1 MLIYFSL
8 LHKRQISNHSPQLFW
23 ALALLL
29 LLSSS
34 FPFPLLPMKASMPA
48 FLSTS
53 VLLTSCCLCSQ
64 TSLLS
69 SGLQSWPWLF
79 FPHAHH
85 WSHLFP
91 ASSDTYRVF
100 VGKVSSGFRAV
111 GVAREQSWLLCHQ
124 QAAVGWRPELWKNER
139 ACRLLPVAWCQLSE
153 LHGTG
158 EGGCAVSSS
167 GLSHRPWLCY
177 VLIGFSLPQAEF
189 AACSQCTHTLLLPVS
204 FCFVS
209 VLNKV

>member
-1 MLIYFSL
+1 MLQEFSGQLDELFACLRPSGEHLCRTLLVMSVLILNSSSFMLIYFSL
-8 LHKRQISNHSPQLFW
+8 LHKKQISNHSPQLFW

-79 FPHAHH
+79 II
-85 WSHLFP
+85 SILLFLRTP
-91 ASSDTYRVF
+91 ARGDSQ
-100 VGKVSSGFRAV
+100 
-111 GVAREQSWLLCHQ
+111 QSPQHF
-124 QAAVGWRPELWKNER
+124 
-139 ACRLLPVAWCQLSE
+139 LPVTFF
-153 LHGTG
+153 G
-158 EGGCAVSSS
+158 
-167 GLSHRPWLCY
+167 
-177 VLIGFSLPQAEF
+177 IFSD
-189 AACSQCTHTLLLPVS
+189 S
-204 FCFVS
+204 
-209 VLNKV
+209 K